1 MVSLFPLLKKQI
13 HVSQHSKRI
22 LYNAYLRPIMT
33 YACPVWANCAKSHI
47 LHLQRLQNKILRM
60 VLNAEYNTKIAHL
73 HHVTKQP
80 YINDFINNLSVNFYN
95 KAKSIN
101 NNFIK
106 NLGNYSTVQQ
116 IENHGNKHWTH
127 YAGLIESDER

>member
-1 MVSLFPLLKKQI
+1 
-13 HVSQHSKRI
+13 
-22 LYNAYLRPIMT
+22 
-33 YACPVWANCAKSHI
+33 
-47 LHLQRLQNKILRM
+47 M